1 MILAL
6 ILRMAACCPRRW
18 LVVHSHLHYQF
29 STANPLLVSL
39 FSLDEIMLLVSGA
52 VCCHACNSLL
62 RAISN
67 GMPWM
72 SGALSSCEEI
82 QQSNL
87 AAKITF
93 RSADC
98 NSHVCNGSGFALVGR
113 RPSATMSAPLAAA
126 RQEALSRQAAR
137 RSHPLSPDRLLGRL
151 LALLPLLCPLTAL
164 LGANRVLRLA
174 LRATEGL

>member
-93 RSADC
+93 HSADC
-98 NSHVCNGSGFALVGR
+98 NSHVCLMGRALPWSGGGRAPPCPPRWRRQGR
-113 RPSATMSAPLAAA
+113 RPSAVKP
-126 RQEALSRQAAR
+126 RV
-137 RSHPLSPDRLLGRL
+137 DRTPYRPI
-151 LALLPLLCPLTAL
+151 AF
-164 LGANRVLRLA
+164 
-174 LRATEGL
+174 